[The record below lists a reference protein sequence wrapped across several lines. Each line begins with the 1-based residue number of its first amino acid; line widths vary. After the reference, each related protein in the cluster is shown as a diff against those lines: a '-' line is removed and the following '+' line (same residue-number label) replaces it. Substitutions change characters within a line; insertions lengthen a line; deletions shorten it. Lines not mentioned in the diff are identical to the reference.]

1 MHTGGCVSRRAA
13 KALSVCWILIYL
25 VFLLGYG
32 AQAASILPLGVGM
45 QTEPRMEDHACTG
58 SGEETQKKTAFTGR
72 ERAGT
77 EEFWMGDAGKLRRPW
92 GATGENTRMGNAEAL
107 RRFKTGASVLA
118 LNYPVE
124 HDFGID
130 IRSWTVASKFKGL
143 KMVQSL
149 CMYVCVCLC
158 ECTGRLPA
166 FTSPGSGRATPAH
179 VGCRAW
185 HDPGHV
191 VPREAS
197 TGASVWALGFRVYG

>member
-1 MHTGGCVSRRAA
+1 MCYTTGGVDCVDVVRFLKLLYMLVCPEGAHIPGRYDDVPRPPPADLIVSVSHMPAPAA
-13 KALSVCWILIYL
+13 QTAH
-25 VFLLGYG
+25 
-32 AQAASILPLGVGM
+32 LP
-45 QTEPRMEDHACTG
+45 RI
-58 SGEETQKKTAFTGR
+58 
-72 ERAGT
+72 
-77 EEFWMGDAGKLRRPW
+77 
-92 GATGENTRMGNAEAL
+92 N
-107 RRFKTGASVLA
+107 
-118 LNYPVE
+118 PV
-124 HDFGID
+124 
-130 IRSWTVASKFKGL
+130 VPSKFKGL